1 MCYRHPRQLAY
12 VTICNTCTRDCLGCL
27 QFSGIRGSWCYSV
40 ALLRGARRRSALAR
54 SCHVRAGSD
63 QNNEDVVY
71 SKKMLCIERCCV
83 LDVLYY
89 LLLPIIART
98 YLLLPNITRYT
109 TSNTLYD
116 TQHLFLLHN
125 IFQYTTS
132 FNTQYLAIYDI
143 FFKYRE
149 LGLQDLLPSLVVFVT
164 KGVGGQI
171 GWLREELMEMDTRQR
186 RAFVK
191 FVTASVCMPVE
202 ANPIMVHPQVRF

>member
-1 MCYRHPRQLAY
+1 
-12 VTICNTCTRDCLGCL
+12 
-27 QFSGIRGSWCYSV
+27 
-40 ALLRGARRRSALAR
+40 
-54 SCHVRAGSD
+54 
-63 QNNEDVVY
+63 
-71 SKKMLCIERCCV
+71 MLCIERCCV